1 MSIRSQILLRTRIA
15 FLCCVLLGFSVI
27 AKIIYIQFVQGEKWR
42 RKAEK
47 VSMRYIKIQATR
59 GNIYSDNGS
68 LLATSLPFFKLA
80 MDPKAPHDTTFKS
93 GIDSLSMLLS
103 RFYKDKSA
111 QEYKR
116 KIIDSRNE
124 KGEEYLIINPT
135 ILSYQ
140 EKKIMTKWP
149 IFRAGRFKGGA
160 IFEKLERRFHPFG
173 GLLANRTVGF
183 INENNSGAGLEFSFN
198 KLLAGRDGAALVRK
212 LAGGNWKSIHDEKE
226 IIPEH
231 GFDIETTIDVN
242 LQDVA
247 ESSLQYHLQKHDAEY
262 GCVMLM
268 EVATGEIKAIANLGK
283 SPNGGYSERYNYAVG
298 TQGRT
303 DPGSTF
309 KLASMMAIFEES
321 NLQLTDSIETGWGQG
336 YKIYDRTLYD
346 SKPEGFGKITVRDV
360 FAKSSNIGVAK
371 LVMKNFESHP
381 SKYLGYIQKF
391 GLDKQI
397 NFQMAG
403 EAVPY
408 IKKPS
413 EKSWSGITLPWMS
426 IGYELKLS
434 PIHTLTFYNGVA
446 NGGKMIQ
453 PIIVKRVYIADK
465 VVQEFETNVLNEKLC
480 SDATLEKVIDM
491 MQEVVESGTAK
502 NIKNTNYKIAGKTGT
517 AQIIKKGFY
526 TKNYYT
532 SFCGFFP
539 ADKPKYSCIV
549 VISEPKGF
557 SQMGSDVSAPV
568 FKEIADKIYALDPEM
583 HKIMPEPEHAK
594 MFDFPLIRSG
604 NGNDLKYLC
613 NEMGISNHATTDEEW
628 VKADFSSNSVLWR
641 GKKMIQNLMPDV
653 TGFTIKDALFVLE
666 NRGISVRYNG
676 SGRVTK
682 QSIGP
687 GARIVKG
694 NMVYLK
700 LG

>member
-1 MSIRSQILLRTRIA
+1 VVIGKI
-15 FLCCVLLGFSVI
+15 VL
-27 AKIIYIQFVQGEKWR
+27 IQFKDGDKWR
-42 RKAEK
+42 KKAQQ
-47 VSMRYIKIQATR
+47 VSMRVQPIKATR
-59 GNIYSDNGS
+59 GNIYSNNGS
-68 LLATSLPFFKLA
+68 LLATSLPFYKLA
-80 MDPKAPHDTTFKS
+80 MDPKAPHDTTFRK

-111 QEYKR
+111 AEYKR
-116 KIIDSRNE
+116 RIKDARYE
-124 KGEEYLIINPT
+124 LGEEYIILNPK

-140 EKKIMTKWP
+140 EKKMMAKWP
-149 IFRAGRFKGGA
+149 VFRSGRYRGGA
-160 IFEKLERRFHPFG
+160 IFEKLERRYHPFG
-173 GLLANRTVGF
+173 NLLANRTVGF

-198 KLLAGRDGAALVRK
+198 KILGGRAGKMNVRR
-212 LAGGNWKSIHDEKE
+212 LAGGSWMPIHDDNE
-226 IIPEH
+226 IVPEE

-283 SPNGGYSERYNYAVG
+283 SPNGGYNERYNYAVG
-298 TQGRT
+298 NQGLT

-309 KLASMMAIFEES
+309 KLASMMALFEDS
-321 NLQLTDSIETGWGQG
+321 NVELTDSIETGKGQG

-346 SKPEGFGKITVRDV
+346 SKPEGFGTITVRDV

-371 LVMKNFESHP
+371 LMLKHFESRP
-381 SKYLGYIQKF
+381 SKFLSYIHKF
-391 GLDKQI
+391 GLDQQI

-408 IKKPS
+408 VKKPS

-453 PIIVKRVYIADK
+453 PIIVKRVYKSDK
-465 VVQEFETNVLNEKLC
+465 VVQEFETKVLNDKLC
-480 SDATLEKVIDM
+480 SDETLEKVIDM

-502 NIKNTNYKIAGKTGT
+502 NIRNDNYKIAGKTGT

-583 HKIMPEPEHAK
+583 HKKMSEAEHPK
-594 MFDFPLIRSG
+594 MFDFPVIRSG
-604 NGNDLKYLC
+604 YGSDLKYLC
-613 NEMGISNHATTDEEW
+613 NEMGISNHSTTEEEW
-628 VKADFSSNSVLWR
+628 VKADISSNAVLWR
-641 GKKMIQNLMPDV
+641 GKRMIQNLMPDV
-653 TGFTIKDALFVLE
+653 TGLMIKDALYVLE
-666 NRGISVRYNG
+666 NKGFKVRYSG
-676 SGRVTK
+676 IGRVTG

-687 GARIVKG
+687 GLKVEKG